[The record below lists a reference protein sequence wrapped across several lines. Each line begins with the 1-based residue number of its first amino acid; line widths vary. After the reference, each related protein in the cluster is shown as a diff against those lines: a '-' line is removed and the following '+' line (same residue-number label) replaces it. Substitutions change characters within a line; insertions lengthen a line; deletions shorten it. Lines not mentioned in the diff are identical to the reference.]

1 MVWYSIA
8 FVVVFTTFFAYLLNV
23 FALKKTSPS
32 LVGIYI
38 YSQPIFA
45 TMISIIMKK
54 EALQGLTIVAA
65 LLIFG
70 GVYLAN
76 KANTKVE
83 EENTLEE
90 VE

>member
-1 MVWYSIA
+1 
-8 FVVVFTTFFAYLLNV
+8 
-23 FALKKTSPS
+23 
-32 LVGIYI
+32 
-38 YSQPIFA
+38 
-45 TMISIIMKK
+45 MISIIMKK

-83 EENTLEE
+83 EENILEE
-90 VE
+90 VK